1 MSVQLRND
9 QNRPSASGMKSL
21 PGGWLIKP
29 LGEVVTRIIGGGTPS
44 RDNPAY
50 WQGDIPWLT
59 VKDMRTT
66 RPSDAIDH
74 ISKNAVVESSTNIIP
89 ADTVI
94 IATRVGLGKVI
105 RVPYAAAINQDL
117 KALIVPSNIEKAFL
131 EYWFLS
137 IASYLESIGSGTTV
151 KGIRLE
157 QLKAL
162 EMPVPPQKEQRCI
175 VAEIEKQFSRL
186 EEGVSALKRVQA
198 NLKRYRAAVLKAACE
213 GKLVENEVKS
223 QKPKGKSVETGEQL
237 LKRILEERRK
247 NWSGRGKYKEP
258 TAPDTTN
265 LPKLPEGWTCLSI
278 DQMCSHIT
286 SGSRDWSK
294 YYGKGVGTFIMA
306 QNVRPMFLD
315 MSERQSVAAPVGDA
329 ETERTRV
336 NVDDLLVTIV
346 GAKTGDV
353 CRVSCQLDNHFV
365 CQSVALLR
373 PVISTLS
380 SFMEFYLASQENGQA
395 QWRGYIY
402 GQGRPH
408 LGFEQIRMTAIP
420 LPPLAEQKRIV
431 EEVERRLSVVE
442 ELESL
447 VTTNLQ
453 RATRLRQAVL
463 KKAFEGKL

>member
-9 QNRPSASGMKSL
+9 QNRPSAAGMKNL
-21 PGGWLIKP
+21 PAGWFIKP

-50 WQGDIPWLT
+50 WKGNIPWLT

-151 KGIRLE
+151 KGIRLD

-162 EMPVPPQKEQRCI
+162 EMPVPSNKEQRRI

-198 NLKRYRAAVLKAACE
+198 NLKRYRATVLKSAYE

-223 QKPKGKSVETGEQL
+223 QKLKGKSVGPGEQL
-237 LKRILEERRK
+237 LKRILDERRK
-247 NWSGRGKYKEP
+247 NWIGRGKYKEP
-258 TAPDTTN
+258 LPIEPGPLPYIPKGWAVASADAICKSVRDGTHDTPIYVDT
-265 LPKLPEGWTCLSI
+265 
-278 DQMCSHIT
+278 
-286 SGSRDWSK
+286 
-294 YYGKGVGTFIMA
+294 GV
-306 QNVRPMFLD
+306 P
-315 MSERQSVAAPVGDA
+315 
-329 ETERTRV
+329 
-336 NVDDLLVTIV
+336 LVTSKNLLSCGLDFFNTKLISREDHIEISKRSGV
-346 GAKTGDV
+346 ERGDILFAMIGTIGNPV
-353 CRVSCQLDNHFV
+353 VVETDKEFSIKNIGLFKANQKFILSRYLRYWFMSPQFNQWLESKQKGTTQKFV
-365 CQSVALLR
+365 PLGLLR
-373 PVISTLS
+373 AFVV
-380 SFMEFYLASQENGQA
+380 A
-395 QWRGYIY
+395 
-402 GQGRPH
+402 
-408 LGFEQIRMTAIP
+408 
-420 LPPLAEQKRIV
+420 LPPLAEQTRIV

-453 RATRLRQAVL
+453 RGTRLRQSIL
-463 KKAFEGKL
+463 QKAFEGKLMS

>member
-1 MSVQLRND
+1 MSE
-9 QNRPSASGMKSL
+9 L
-21 PGGWLIKP
+21 PKKWKLSTIK
-29 LGEVVTRIIGGGTPS
+29 
-44 RDNPAY
+44 
-50 WQGDIPWLT
+50 
-59 VKDMRTT
+59 
-66 RPSDAIDH
+66 DAC
-74 ISKNAVVESSTNIIP
+74 K
-89 ADTVI
+89 
-94 IATRVGLGKVI
+94 
-105 RVPYAAAINQDL
+105 
-117 KALIVPSNIEKAFL
+117 
-131 EYWFLS
+131 
-137 IASYLESIGSGTTV
+137 TV
-151 KGIRLE
+151 KGKKPKNSGDRSVQRTIPYINIRAFESGLAE
-157 QLKAL
+157 QFAEPGEYPTCNEDDVLIVWDGARSGLIGRGVSGFIGSTLARISCQAL
-162 EMPVPPQKEQRCI
+162 DNSFLFYFLHSKYGEINSRTKGVGIPHVDPQVLNSIKIPLPPQPEQRRI
-175 VAEIEKQFSRL
+175 IAEIEKQFSRL
-186 EEGVSALKRVQA
+186 EEGVNALKRVQA

-213 GKLVENEVKS
+213 GLLVETEAELYRKRKTKS
-223 QKPKGKSVETGEQL
+223 SKLGFETGEQL

-247 NWSGRGKYKEP
+247 KWSGRGKYKEP

-294 YYGKGVGTFIMA
+294 YYGKGVDTFIMA

-408 LGFEQIRMTAIP
+408 LGFEQIRMTVIP

-453 RATRLRQAVL
+453 RASRLRQSIL
-463 KKAFEGKL
+463 QKAFTGNLITEECNRHE